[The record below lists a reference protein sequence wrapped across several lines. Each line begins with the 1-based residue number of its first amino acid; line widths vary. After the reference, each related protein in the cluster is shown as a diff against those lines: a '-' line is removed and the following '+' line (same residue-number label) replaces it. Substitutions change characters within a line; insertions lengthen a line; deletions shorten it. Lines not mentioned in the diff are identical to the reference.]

1 MNVVL
6 SSGYGRLHLAQ
17 SAEWLGRS
25 GVNVKLVCGWV
36 PKNLDSWPVRL
47 CSKIVGRNL
56 APGLRKRAITLS
68 AGGEVCSCA
77 WADFMCNALFIAE
90 RKIFK
95 GRFHHPI
102 AEFAWSVFGWQ
113 TKRIIKRVANDI
125 LTQRRRDAEKRKV
138 EMGRCESAKATDNQ
152 FNVTAQTSNSKLQT
166 TPLRL
171 CASAL
176 EKDCGAVFHVR
187 SGAGQGG
194 AIKLAKKRGMK
205 VLVDHSA
212 LHPAQTEINLKADCD
227 RWDEPLPIAP
237 NAGVWKNV
245 LKDCA
250 EADILMVNANHIRD
264 SFVERGY
271 DPKKIRVVYLGVRDD
286 FRDVTIR
293 RFESGKNNDVPRVLF
308 TGNFSLLKGAEYLLE
323 SLRILNERGVKVHY
337 DVVGAIS
344 APRALMRDER
354 GGMRDESAASLT
366 SIPHPPS
373 PIPHPPSP
381 IPSITFHGPVP
392 QDDLKAFL
400 AESDIY
406 LFPSLADGCA
416 QSGMEAL
423 TAGLPVVAT
432 YQSGLPITDGETG
445 CVVPMKDATAI
456 ADKIEWLIAN
466 PQERERIGRNAA
478 KMMREN
484 YTWEKYAENVK
495 GIYEELLKG
504 DEG

>member
-1 MNVVL
+1 MTSIL

-17 SAEWLGRS
+17 SADWLGKA
-25 GVNVKLVCGWV
+25 GVDVKLVCGWV
-36 PKNLDSWPVRL
+36 PKNPDSWLVRL
-47 CSKIVGRNL
+47 CSRIVGRNL
-56 APGLRKRAITLS
+56 APGLRKRTITLA

-77 WADFMCNALFIAE
+77 WADFMCNAISITE

-95 GRFHHPI
+95 GRFRHPI

-113 TKRIIKRVANDI
+113 SKRIIKRVANDI
-125 LTQRRRDAEKRKV
+125 LTQRRRAAE
-138 EMGRCESAKATDNQ
+138 GGGST
-152 FNVTAQTSNSKLQT
+152 
-166 TPLRL
+166 
-171 CASAL
+171 L

-194 AIKLAKKRGMK
+194 AIKLARKRGMK

-227 RWDEPLPIAP
+227 RWGEPLPIAP

-271 DPKKIRVVYLGVRDD
+271 DPKKVRVVYLGVRYD

-293 RFESGKNNDVPRVLF
+293 RLESGKKNDVPRVLF

-337 DVVGAIS
+337 DVVGVVS
-344 APRALMRDER
+344 APKAMLKHFNAETQ
-354 GGMRDESAASLT
+354 GA
-366 SIPHPPS
+366 
-373 PIPHPPSP
+373 
-381 IPSITFHGPVP
+381 ITFHGPLP

-432 YQSGLPITDGETG
+432 YQSGLPITDGATG
-445 CVVPMKDATAI
+445 CVVPMKDAAAI

-466 PQERERIGRNAA
+466 PQERERLGRNAA
-478 KMMREN
+478 KMMRES

-495 GIYEELLKG
+495 GIYEELLK
-504 DEG
+504 

>member
-1 MNVVL
+1 MTSIL

-17 SAEWLGRS
+17 SAEYLGRA
-25 GVNVKLVCGWV
+25 GVDVKLVCGWV
-36 PKNLDSWPVRL
+36 PKNPDSWLVRL

-56 APGLRKRAITLS
+56 APGLRKRLIVLGN
-68 AGGEVCSCA
+68 GGEVFSCA
-77 WADFMCNALFIAE
+77 WADFMCNALYIVE
-90 RKIFK
+90 RKIFR
-95 GRFHHPI
+95 GWFHHQVAI
-102 AEFAWSVFGWQ
+102 FAWAVFGWQ
-113 TKRIIKRVANDI
+113 TKRHIRKFGRNDG
-125 LTQRRRDAEKRKV
+125 V
-138 EMGRCESAKATDNQ
+138 
-152 FNVTAQTSNSKLQT
+152 
-166 TPLRL
+166 
-171 CASAL
+171 
-176 EKDCGAVFHVR
+176 VFHVR

-194 AIKLAKKRGMK
+194 AIRLAKKKGMK

-212 LHPAQTEINLKADCD
+212 LHPAQTEANLKADCE
-227 RWDEPLPIAP
+227 RWGVPLSIAP

-286 FRDVTIR
+286 FRNVTIQR
-293 RFESGKNNDVPRVLF
+293 LESGRKNNVPRVLF

-323 SLRILNERGVKVHY
+323 SLRILNERGVRVHY
-337 DVVGAIS
+337 DVVGAVS
-344 APRALMRDER
+344 APKAMLEHFNIDALNSKLET
-354 GGMRDESAASLT
+354 SSL
-366 SIPHPPS
+366 P
-373 PIPHPPSP
+373 
-381 IPSITFHGPVP
+381 ITFHGPVP
-392 QDDLKAFL
+392 QDDLKQFL

-432 YQSGLPITDGETG
+432 YQSGLPITDDETG
-445 CVVPMKDATAI
+445 CVVPKKDAAAI
-456 ADKIEWLIAN
+456 ADKVEWLIAH
-466 PQERERIGRNAA
+466 PEGRERLGRNAA

-495 GIYEELLKG
+495 RIYEEMAVL
-504 DEG
+504 

>member
-1 MNVVL
+1 MGIKTIL

-17 SAEWLGRS
+17 SADWLS
-25 GVNVKLVCGWV
+25 KAGVDVKLVCGWV
-36 PKNLDSWPVRL
+36 PKNPDSWLVWL

-56 APGLRKRAITLS
+56 APGLRKRTITLA

-77 WADFMCNALFIAE
+77 WADFMCNALFIAD

-102 AEFAWSVFGWQ
+102 ADFAWSVFGWQ
-113 TKRIIKRVANDI
+113 TKRVIRRVANDV
-125 LTQRRRDAEKRKV
+125 LTQRRRAAE
-138 EMGRCESAKATDNQ
+138 GGG
-152 FNVTAQTSNSKLQT
+152 
-166 TPLRL
+166 
-171 CASAL
+171 SAL

-194 AIKLAKKRGMK
+194 AIKLARKRGMK

-227 RWDEPLPIAP
+227 RWGEPLPIAP

-245 LKDCA
+245 MKDCA

-271 DPKKIRVVYLGVRDD
+271 DPKKVRVVYLGVRDD

-293 RFESGKNNDVPRVLF
+293 RLGSGKKNDVPRVLF

-323 SLRILNERGVKVHY
+323 SLRILNERGIKVHY
-337 DVVGAIS
+337 DVVGAVS
-344 APRALMRDER
+344 APKAMLEHFNAEAQ
-354 GGMRDESAASLT
+354 GT
-366 SIPHPPS
+366 
-373 PIPHPPSP
+373 
-381 IPSITFHGPVP
+381 ITFHGPVP

-445 CVVPMKDATAI
+445 CVVPMKDAAAI

-466 PQERERIGRNAA
+466 PQERERLGRNAA

-484 YTWEKYAENVK
+484 YTWERYAENVK
-495 GIYEELLKG
+495 RIYAELLG
-504 DEG
+504 NCS

>member
-1 MNVVL
+1 MTSLL

-17 SAEWLGRS
+17 SADYLGKI
-25 GVNVKLVCGWV
+25 GVKVKLICGWV
-36 PKNLDSWPVRL
+36 PKKSNSWLVKI

-56 APGLRKRAITLS
+56 APGLRKRAITLA

-77 WADFMCNALFIAE
+77 WADFMCNALFIAD

-95 GRFHHPI
+95 GRYHHPI
-102 AEFAWSVFGWQ
+102 AECAWSVFGWQ
-113 TKRIIKRVANDI
+113 SKRVIRRVANYI
-125 LTQRRRDAEKRKV
+125 LTQRHRAAERN
-138 EMGRCESAKATDNQ
+138 ES
-152 FNVTAQTSNSKLQT
+152 
-166 TPLRL
+166 LRL
-171 CASAL
+171 CASAS
-176 EKDCGAVFHVR
+176 EKDCGVVFHVR

-194 AIKLAKKRGMK
+194 AIKEARKRGMK

-212 LHPAQTEINLKADCD
+212 LHPTQTEINLKADCE
-227 RWDEPLPIAP
+227 RWGEPLPIAP

-271 DPKKIRVVYLGVRDD
+271 DPKKVRVVYLGVRDD

-293 RFESGKNNDVPRVLF
+293 RLESGKKNDVARVLF
-308 TGNFSLLKGAEYLLE
+308 TGNFSLLKGTEYLLE
-323 SLRILNERGVKVHY
+323 SLRILNERGIKVHY
-337 DVVGAIS
+337 DVVGAVS
-344 APRALMRDER
+344 APKAMLERFNAETQRRREDALN
-354 GGMRDESAASLT
+354 SKLQT
-366 SIPHPPS
+366 SNM
-373 PIPHPPSP
+373 
-381 IPSITFHGPVP
+381 SITFHGPVP

-400 AESDIY
+400 SESDIY

-445 CVVPMKDATAI
+445 CVVPMKDAAAI
-456 ADKIEWLIAN
+456 ADKIEWLIAH
-466 PQERERIGRNAA
+466 PEERERLGRNAA

-495 GIYEELLKG
+495 GIYKEMVK
-504 DEG
+504 EG

>member
-1 MNVVL
+1 MTSIL

-17 SAEWLGRS
+17 SAEYLGRA
-25 GVNVKLVCGWV
+25 GVDVKLVCGWM
-36 PKNLDSWPVRL
+36 PKNPDSWLVRL

-56 APGLRKRAITLS
+56 APGLRKRAITL
-68 AGGEVCSCA
+68 AVGGEVCSCA
-77 WADFMCNALFIAE
+77 WADFMCNALFIAD

-95 GRFHHPI
+95 GRYHHPI

-113 TKRIIKRVANDI
+113 TKRIIKRVANDV
-125 LTQRRRDAEKRKV
+125 LTQRRRAAEKRKV
-138 EMGRCESAKATDNQ
+138 KAGKCESVRTTNTQYNAI
-152 FNVTAQTSNSKLQT
+152 VQTSNSKLQT

-176 EKDCGAVFHVR
+176 EDCGAVFHVR

-194 AIKLAKKRGMK
+194 AIKLAKRRGMK

-212 LHPAQTEINLKADCD
+212 LHPAQTETNLKADCE
-227 RWDEPLPIAP
+227 RWGEPLPIAP

-264 SFVERGY
+264 SFVERGF

-286 FRDVTIR
+286 FQDVRIR
-293 RFESGKNNDVPRVLF
+293 QLESGKKNDVAKVLF
-308 TGNFSLLKGAEYLLE
+308 TGNFSPLKGAEYLLE
-323 SLRILNERGVKVHY
+323 SLRILNERGIKVHY
-337 DVVGAIS
+337 DVVGAVS
-344 APRALMRDER
+344 APKAMLEHFNAETQRRRADTLN
-354 GGMRDESAASLT
+354 SKLQT
-366 SIPHPPS
+366 SNLP
-373 PIPHPPSP
+373 
-381 IPSITFHGPVP
+381 ITFHGPVP

-400 AESDIY
+400 SESDIY

-445 CVVPMKDATAI
+445 CVVPMKDAAAI
-456 ADKIEWLIAN
+456 ADKIEWLIAH
-466 PQERERIGRNAA
+466 PEERERLGRNAA

-495 GIYEELLKG
+495 GIYKEMVK
-504 DEG
+504 EG

>member
-1 MNVVL
+1 MTSLL

-17 SAEWLGRS
+17 SADYLGKI
-25 GVNVKLVCGWV
+25 GVKVKLICGWV
-36 PKNLDSWPVRL
+36 PKKSNSWLVKI

-56 APGLRKRAITLS
+56 APGLRKRAITLA

-77 WADFMCNALFIAE
+77 WADFMCNALFIAD

-95 GRFHHPI
+95 GRYHHPI
-102 AEFAWSVFGWQ
+102 AECAWSVFGWQ
-113 TKRIIKRVANDI
+113 SKRVIRRVANYI
-125 LTQRRRDAEKRKV
+125 LTQRHRAAERN
-138 EMGRCESAKATDNQ
+138 ES
-152 FNVTAQTSNSKLQT
+152 
-166 TPLRL
+166 LRL
-171 CASAL
+171 CASAS
-176 EKDCGAVFHVR
+176 EKDCGVVFHVR

-194 AIKLAKKRGMK
+194 AIKEARKRGMK

-212 LHPAQTEINLKADCD
+212 LHPTQTEINLKADCE
-227 RWDEPLPIAP
+227 RWGEPLPIAP

-271 DPKKIRVVYLGVRDD
+271 DPKKVRVVYLGVRDD

-293 RFESGKNNDVPRVLF
+293 RLESGKKNDVARVLF

-323 SLRILNERGVKVHY
+323 SLRILNERGIKVHY
-337 DVVGAIS
+337 DVVGAVS
-344 APRALMRDER
+344 APKAMLERFNAETQRRREDALN
-354 GGMRDESAASLT
+354 SKLQT
-366 SIPHPPS
+366 SNM
-373 PIPHPPSP
+373 
-381 IPSITFHGPVP
+381 SITFHGPVP

-400 AESDIY
+400 SESDIY

-445 CVVPMKDATAI
+445 CVVPMKDAAAI
-456 ADKIEWLIAN
+456 ADKIEWLIAH
-466 PQERERIGRNAA
+466 PEERERLGRNAA

-495 GIYEELLKG
+495 GIYKEMVK
-504 DEG
+504 EG

>member
-1 MNVVL
+1 MTSIL

-17 SAEWLGRS
+17 SADWLGKA
-25 GVNVKLVCGWV
+25 GVDVKLVCGWV
-36 PKNLDSWPVRL
+36 PKNPDSWVVRL

-56 APGLRKRAITLS
+56 APGLRKRAITLA

-77 WADFMCNALFIAE
+77 WADFMCNALFIVE

-113 TKRIIKRVANDI
+113 SKRVIRRVANDI
-125 LTQRRRDAEKRKV
+125 LTQRRRVAE
-138 EMGRCESAKATDNQ
+138 GGG
-152 FNVTAQTSNSKLQT
+152 
-166 TPLRL
+166 P
-171 CASAL
+171 AL

-194 AIKLAKKRGMK
+194 AIKLVRKRGMK

-227 RWDEPLPIAP
+227 RWSEPLPIAP

-245 LKDCA
+245 MKDCA

-271 DPKKIRVVYLGVRDD
+271 DPKKVRVVYLGVRDD

-293 RFESGKNNDVPRVLF
+293 RLESGKKNDVPRVLF

-323 SLRILNERGVKVHY
+323 SLRILDERGVKVHY
-337 DVVGAIS
+337 DVVGTIS
-344 APRALMRDER
+344 APKAM
-354 GGMRDESAASLT
+354 LT
-366 SIPHPPS
+366 HFNAEAQGECIKLPTSNFKLQTSNSKLHIPNLP
-373 PIPHPPSP
+373 
-381 IPSITFHGPVP
+381 ITFHGPVP

-445 CVVPMKDATAI
+445 CVVPRKDAAAI
-456 ADKIEWLIAN
+456 ADEIEWLIAH
-466 PQERERIGRNAA
+466 PEERERLGRNAA

-484 YTWEKYAENVK
+484 YTWEKYAENVR
-495 GIYEELLKG
+495 GIYAELIG
-504 DEG
+504 DCS

>member
-1 MNVVL
+1 MKTIL
-6 SSGYGRLHLAQ
+6 SSGYGRLHLAL
-17 SAEWLGRS
+17 SADWLGKA
-25 GVNVKLVCGWV
+25 GVDVKLVCGWV
-36 PKNLDSWPVRL
+36 PKNPDSWLVRI

-56 APGLRKRAITLS
+56 APGLRKRAITLA
-68 AGGEVCSCA
+68 AGGEVYPCA
-77 WADFMCNALFIAE
+77 WADFMCNALFIVE

-95 GRFHHPI
+95 GRFHHPA

-113 TKRIIKRVANDI
+113 SKRIIKKA
-125 LTQRRRDAEKRKV
+125 AKR
-138 EMGRCESAKATDNQ
+138 G
-152 FNVTAQTSNSKLQT
+152 
-166 TPLRL
+166 
-171 CASAL
+171 
-176 EKDCGAVFHVR
+176 KDVVFHVR

-194 AIKLAKKRGMK
+194 AIREARRRGMK

-212 LHPAQTEINLKADCD
+212 LHPAQTETNLKADCD
-227 RWDEPLPIAP
+227 RWGEPLPIAP
-237 NAGVWKNV
+237 DAGVWRNV
-245 LKDCA
+245 MKDCA

-293 RFESGKNNDVPRVLF
+293 RLELGKKNGIPRVLF
-308 TGNFSLLKGAEYLLE
+308 TGSFSLLKGAEYLLE
-323 SLRILNERGVKVHY
+323 SWRILTERGVKVHY
-337 DVVGAIS
+337 DVVGAVS
-344 APRALMRDER
+344 APKAMLEHFNAEAQ
-354 GGMRDESAASLT
+354 G
-366 SIPHPPS
+366 
-373 PIPHPPSP
+373 
-381 IPSITFHGPVP
+381 SITFHGPVP

-445 CVVPMKDATAI
+445 CVVSMKDAEAI
-456 ADKIEWLIAN
+456 ADKIEWLIAH
-466 PQERERIGRNAA
+466 PEERERLGRNAA

-484 YTWEKYAENVK
+484 YTWERYAENVK
-495 GIYEELLKG
+495 GIYEELLK
-504 DEG
+504 

>member
-1 MNVVL
+1 MTSIL

-17 SAEWLGRS
+17 SADWLGKA
-25 GVNVKLVCGWV
+25 GVDVKLVCGWV
-36 PKNLDSWPVRL
+36 PKNPDSRVVRL

-56 APGLRKRAITLS
+56 APGLRKRAITLA
-68 AGGEVCSCA
+68 AGGEVHSCA

-90 RKIFK
+90 RKIFE
-95 GRFHHPI
+95 GRFHHQI
-102 AEFAWSVFGWQ
+102 AEFVWSLFGWH
-113 TKRIIKRVANDI
+113 TKRYLKG
-125 LTQRRRDAEKRKV
+125 K
-138 EMGRCESAKATDNQ
+138 G
-152 FNVTAQTSNSKLQT
+152 
-166 TPLRL
+166 
-171 CASAL
+171 
-176 EKDCGAVFHVR
+176 VFHVR

-194 AIKLAKKRGMK
+194 AIRLAKKKGMK

-212 LHPAQTEINLKADCD
+212 LHPEQTESNLKADCE
-227 RWDEPLPIAP
+227 RWGEPLPIAP
-237 NAGVWKNV
+237 NVGVWKNV
-245 LKDCA
+245 MKDCA

-264 SFVERGY
+264 SFVERGF

-286 FRDVTIR
+286 FRDVRIR
-293 RFESGKNNDVPRVLF
+293 QLEMGKKNEVPRVLF

-337 DVVGAIS
+337 DVVGVVSVPKAMLKHFN
-344 APRALMRDER
+344 AETQRR
-354 GGMRDESAASLT
+354 GEDSLNSELPT
-366 SIPHPPS
+366 SNLP
-373 PIPHPPSP
+373 
-381 IPSITFHGPVP
+381 ITFHGPVP

-432 YQSGLPITDGETG
+432 YQSGLPITDGATG
-445 CVVPMKDATAI
+445 CVVPMKDAAAI

-466 PQERERIGRNAA
+466 PQERERLGRNAA

>member
-1 MNVVL
+1 MTSIL

-17 SAEWLGRS
+17 SADWLGKV
-25 GVNVKLVCGWV
+25 GVDVKFVCGWV
-36 PKNLDSWPVRL
+36 PKNPDSWLVRF
-47 CSKIVGRNL
+47 CSRIVARNL
-56 APGLRKRAITLS
+56 APGLRKRAITLA

-95 GRFHHPI
+95 GRFHHRI

-113 TKRIIKRVANDI
+113 SKRVIKRVA
-125 LTQRRRDAEKRKV
+125 
-138 EMGRCESAKATDNQ
+138 MSG
-152 FNVTAQTSNSKLQT
+152 
-166 TPLRL
+166 
-171 CASAL
+171 
-176 EKDCGAVFHVR
+176 KDAVFHVR

-194 AIKLAKKRGMK
+194 AIGEARKRGMK

-212 LHPAQTEINLKADCD
+212 LHPAQTEANLKADCE
-227 RWDEPLPIAP
+227 RWGEPLPIAP

-271 DPKKIRVVYLGVRDD
+271 DPKKVRVVYLGVRDD
-286 FRDVTIR
+286 FRDVRIKQLET
-293 RFESGKNNDVPRVLF
+293 GKNNEVPRVLF

-323 SLRILNERGVKVHY
+323 SLQILNERGVKVHY
-337 DVVGAIS
+337 DVVGVVS
-344 APRALMRDER
+344 APKAMLEHFNAETQRRRADTLN
-354 GGMRDESAASLT
+354 SKLQT
-366 SIPHPPS
+366 SNLP
-373 PIPHPPSP
+373 
-381 IPSITFHGPVP
+381 ITFHGPVP

-400 AESDIY
+400 SESDIY

-445 CVVPMKDATAI
+445 CVVPMKDAAAI
-456 ADKIEWLIAN
+456 ANKIEWLIAH
-466 PQERERIGRNAA
+466 PEERERLGRNAA

-484 YTWEKYAENVK
+484 YTWEKYAENVR
-495 GIYEELLKG
+495 GIYKEMVK
-504 DEG
+504 EG